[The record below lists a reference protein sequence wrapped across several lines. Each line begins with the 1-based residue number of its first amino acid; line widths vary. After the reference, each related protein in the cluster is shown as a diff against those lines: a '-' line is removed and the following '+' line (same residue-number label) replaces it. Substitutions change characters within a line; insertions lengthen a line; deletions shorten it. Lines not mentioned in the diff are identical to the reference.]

1 MSYLFNEVKPFAS
14 NTAVGKCKGVLLT
27 NTTASAVLADLWT
40 YGDLGTTAA
49 TRVSIPANSSEVFH
63 IRVWGI
69 SYGAGVTGAVLA

>member
-1 MSYLFNEVKPFAS
+1 MSYLFNEVKPFAN

-27 NTTASAVLADLWT
+27 NTTGSAVLADLWT

-49 TRVSIPANSSEVFH
+49 TRVSIPANATEIFH